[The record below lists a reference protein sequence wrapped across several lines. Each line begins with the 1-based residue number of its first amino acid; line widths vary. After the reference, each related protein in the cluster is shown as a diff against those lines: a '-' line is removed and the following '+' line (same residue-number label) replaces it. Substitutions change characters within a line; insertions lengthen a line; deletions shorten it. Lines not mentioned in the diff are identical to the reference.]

1 MLRNQI
7 ACGLDATVQCLG
19 AFKQNKIS
27 LGFCLAHAL
36 LCIGV
41 RESPKVDLSSAM
53 EEKKKNVFYNS
64 ILFSLPKKYQKV

>member
-7 ACGLDATVQCLG
+7 ACGLDATVQCLV

-27 LGFCLAHAL
+27 LGFYLVHTL

-41 RESPKVDLSSAM
+41 RESSKIDLFSAI
-53 EEKKKNVFYNS
+53 EKKNVFYNS